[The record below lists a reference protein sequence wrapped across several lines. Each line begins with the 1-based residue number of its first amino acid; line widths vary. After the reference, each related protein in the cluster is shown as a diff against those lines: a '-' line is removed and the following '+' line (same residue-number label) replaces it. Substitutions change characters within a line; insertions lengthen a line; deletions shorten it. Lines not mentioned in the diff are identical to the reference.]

1 MKFIHIYVFIV
12 VLSIFSYG
20 CKSNLSENKMG
31 NKENANTVLSQTPEP
46 TKTPDTDSYVSD
58 NRDEGIQEEVI
69 IKALYE
75 KPLSLKDENTVFL
88 EGLAEGEEYIEM
100 TVRGEIFDFE
110 QIKLE
115 WDENDIKEKETV
127 RKIEKLKD
135 QTIVIKTYQPEGIP
149 VEKIKW
155 KSRSGK
161 TYEYI
166 ISEKS
171 LGDSD
176 NSITNIEMTR

>member
-88 EGLAEGEEYIEM
+88 KDWQ
-100 TVRGEIFDFE
+100 R
-110 QIKLE
+110 
-115 WDENDIKEKETV
+115 EKN
-127 RKIEKLKD
+127 ILK
-135 QTIVIKTYQPEGIP
+135 
-149 VEKIKW
+149 
-155 KSRSGK
+155 
-161 TYEYI
+161 
-166 ISEKS
+166 
-171 LGDSD
+171 
-176 NSITNIEMTR
+176 

>member
-12 VLSIFSYG
+12 VLSIFFYG

-110 QIKLE
+110 QVKLE